1 MLPANMHTLT
11 ADERLKIANRI
22 RVSFLAATKQMMLDN
37 DLDQALIDVY
47 IPLAACLA
55 KQADDYR
62 ATRIIGINGAQGSG
76 KSTLCKLLQIVLEE
90 GFAKRVTT
98 FSIDDIY
105 LTRAE
110 RETLAEKIH
119 PLLKTRGVPGTHDVE
134 LGLQLLTDLRGIE
147 AGESINIPVFDKSID
162 DRSAEKDFRQVTG
175 PIDLVLFEGWCVGA
189 KPQRDPALALPVNS
203 LERLEDPDQVWRRYV
218 NDQLENDYKRLFREI
233 DFLIMLEIPEISSV
247 MEWRSKQERKLAKA
261 SPGGHKIMD
270 TAALQR
276 FIMHYE
282 RLTRAML
289 TEMPERA
296 DLVFKLSR
304 NQQIDGVQINNRA
317 IKFGD
322 SQPI

>member
-1 MLPANMHTLT
+1 MQTLT
-11 ADERLKIANRI
+11 ADKRIKIADRTRI
-22 RVSFLAATKQMMLDN
+22 SFLAATKQMMLDN
-37 DLDQALIDVY
+37 DLEQALIDVY

-105 LTRAE
+105 LTHAE

-119 PLLKTRGVPGTHDVE
+119 PLLKTRGVPGTHDVG

-289 TEMPERA
+289 TEMPDRA
-296 DLVFKLSR
+296 DLVFKLNR
-304 NQQIDGVQINNRA
+304 NQQIDGVKINNRA
-317 IKFGD
+317 I
-322 SQPI
+322 

>member
-11 ADERLKIANRI
+11 ADEILKIADRA

-37 DLDQALIDVY
+37 DLEQALIDVY

-105 LTRAE
+105 LTHAE

-119 PLLKTRGVPGTHDVE
+119 PLLKTRGVPGTHDVG

-147 AGESINIPVFDKSID
+147 AEESINIPVFDKSID

-203 LERLEDPDQVWRRYV
+203 LERLEDPEQVWRRYV

-233 DFLIMLEIPEISSV
+233 DFLIMLKIPEISSV

-289 TEMPERA
+289 TEMPDRA
-296 DLVFKLSR
+296 DLVFKLNR

-317 IKFGD
+317 I
-322 SQPI
+322 

>member
-1 MLPANMHTLT
+1 MMPLNMQTLT
-11 ADERLKIANRI
+11 ADERLKIADRTRI
-22 RVSFLAATKQMMLDN
+22 SFLAATKQMMLDN
-37 DLDQALIDVY
+37 DLEQALIDVY

-62 ATRIIGINGAQGSG
+62 ATRIIGVNGAQGSG

-105 LTRAE
+105 LTHAE

-119 PLLKTRGVPGTHDVE
+119 PLLKTRGVPGTHDVG

-162 DRSAEKDFRQVTG
+162 NRSAEKDFRQVTG

-218 NDQLENDYKRLFREI
+218 NEQLENDYKWFFREI
-233 DFLIMLEIPEISSV
+233 DFLIMLKIPGISSV

-289 TEMPERA
+289 TEMPDRA
-296 DLVFKLSR
+296 DLVLKLNR
-304 NQQIDGVQINNRA
+304 NQQIDVVLINNRA
-317 IKFGD
+317 I
-322 SQPI
+322 

>member
-1 MLPANMHTLT
+1 MMPANMHTLT
-11 ADERLKIANRI
+11 VDEILKIADRT

-37 DLDQALIDVY
+37 DLEQALINVY

-105 LTRAE
+105 LTHAE

-119 PLLKTRGVPGTHDVE
+119 PLLKTRGVPGTHDVG

-162 DRSAEKDFRQVTG
+162 DRSAEEDFRQVTG

-218 NDQLENDYKRLFREI
+218 NEQLENDYKWLFREI
-233 DFLIMLEIPEISSV
+233 DFLIMLKIPEISSV

-289 TEMPERA
+289 TEMPDRA
-296 DLVFKLSR
+296 DLVFKLNR

-317 IKFGD
+317 I
-322 SQPI
+322 

>member
-1 MLPANMHTLT
+1 MMPANMHTLT
-11 ADERLKIANRI
+11 ADEILKIADRT
-22 RVSFLAATKQMMLDN
+22 RASFLAATKQMMLDN
-37 DLDQALIDVY
+37 NLDQALIDVY

-62 ATRIIGINGAQGSG
+62 ATRIIGVNGAQGSG

-105 LTRAE
+105 LTHAE

-119 PLLKTRGVPGTHDVE
+119 PLLKTRGVPGTHDVG
-134 LGLQLLTDLRGIE
+134 LGLQLLTNLRGIE

-289 TEMPERA
+289 TEMPDRA
-296 DLVFKLSR
+296 DLVFKLNR
-304 NQQIDGVQINNRA
+304 NQQIDGVLINNRA
-317 IKFGD
+317 I
-322 SQPI
+322 

>member
-1 MLPANMHTLT
+1 MMPANMHTLT
-11 ADERLKIANRI
+11 ADEILKIADRT

-37 DLDQALIDVY
+37 DLEQALIDVY

-62 ATRIIGINGAQGSG
+62 ATRIIGVNGAQGSG

-105 LTRAE
+105 LTHAE

-119 PLLKTRGVPGTHDVE
+119 PLLKTRGVPGTHDVG

-162 DRSAEKDFRQVTG
+162 DRSAEKDFLQVTG

-189 KPQRDPALALPVNS
+189 KPQRDPALALPVNC
-203 LERLEDPDQVWRRYV
+203 LERLEDSDQVWRRYV

-261 SPGGHKIMD
+261 SPGGHKIMG

-289 TEMPERA
+289 TEMPDRA
-296 DLVFKLSR
+296 DLVFKLNR
-304 NQQIDGVQINNRA
+304 NQQIDGVKINNRA
-317 IKFGD
+317 I
-322 SQPI
+322 

>member
-11 ADERLKIANRI
+11 ADEILKIADRTRI
-22 RVSFLAATKQMMLDN
+22 SFLAATKQMMLDN
-37 DLDQALIDVY
+37 DLEQALIDVY

-62 ATRIIGINGAQGSG
+62 ATRIIGVNGAQGSG

-90 GFAKRVTT
+90 GIAKRVTT

-119 PLLKTRGVPGTHDVE
+119 PLLKTRGVPGTHDVG
-134 LGLQLLTDLRGIE
+134 LGLQLLTNLRGIE

-162 DRSAEKDFRQVTG
+162 DRSAEEDCRQVTG

-189 KPQRDPALALPVNS
+189 KPQRDPDLALPVNS
-203 LERLEDPDQVWRRYV
+203 LERLEDPDQIWRRYV
-218 NDQLENDYKRLFREI
+218 NEQLENDYKRLFREI
-233 DFLIMLEIPEISSV
+233 DFLIMLKIQEISSV
-247 MEWRSKQERKLAKA
+247 MEWRSKQECKLAKA

-289 TEMPERA
+289 AEMPDRA
-296 DLVFKLSR
+296 DLVFKLNR
-304 NQQIDGVQINNRA
+304 KQQIDGIKINNRA
-317 IKFGD
+317 I
-322 SQPI
+322 

>member
-11 ADERLKIANRI
+11 ADEILKIANRT

-62 ATRIIGINGAQGSG
+62 ATRIIGVNGAQGSG

-119 PLLKTRGVPGTHDVE
+119 PLLKTRGVPGTHDVG
-134 LGLQLLTDLRGIE
+134 LGLQLLTNLRGIE

-162 DRSAEKDFRQVTG
+162 DRSPEKDFRQATG

-289 TEMPERA
+289 TEMPDRA
-296 DLVFKLSR
+296 DLVFKLNR
-304 NQQIDGVQINNRA
+304 NQQIDGVKINNRA
-317 IKFGD
+317 I
-322 SQPI
+322 

>member
-1 MLPANMHTLT
+1 MMPLNMQTLT
-11 ADERLKIANRI
+11 ADERLKIADRTRI
-22 RVSFLAATKQMMLDN
+22 SFLAATKQMMLDN
-37 DLDQALIDVY
+37 DLEQALIDVY

-62 ATRIIGINGAQGSG
+62 ATRIIGVNGAQGSG

-105 LTRAE
+105 LTHAE

-119 PLLKTRGVPGTHDVE
+119 PLLKTRGVPGTHDVG

-203 LERLEDPDQVWRRYV
+203 LERLEDPEQVWRRYV
-218 NDQLENDYKRLFREI
+218 NDQLKNDYKRLFREI

-289 TEMPERA
+289 TEMPDRA
-296 DLVFKLSR
+296 DLVFILNRKH
-304 NQQIDGVQINNRA
+304 QIDGVHINKRA
-317 IKFGD
+317 L
-322 SQPI
+322 

>member
-1 MLPANMHTLT
+1 MLPAKMHKLT
-11 ADERLKIANRI
+11 ADEILKIADRT
-22 RVSFLAATKQMMLDN
+22 RLSFLAATKQMMLDN
-37 DLDQALIDVY
+37 DLEQALIDLY

-62 ATRIIGINGAQGSG
+62 ATRVIGVNGAQGSG

-105 LTRAE
+105 LTHAE
-110 RETLAEKIH
+110 RETLADKIH
-119 PLLKTRGVPGTHDVE
+119 PLLKTRGVPGTHDVG
-134 LGLQLLTDLRGIE
+134 LGLQLLTDLRGLE

-162 DRSAEKDFRQVTG
+162 DRSPEKDFRQVTG

-189 KPQRDPALALPVNS
+189 KPQRGLALALPVNS

-218 NDQLENDYKRLFREI
+218 NEQLENDYKWLFREI

-261 SPGGHKIMD
+261 SPGGHKIMG

-289 TEMPERA
+289 TEMPDRA
-296 DLVFKLSR
+296 DLVFKLNR

-317 IKFGD
+317 I
-322 SQPI
+322 

>member
-1 MLPANMHTLT
+1 MLPANMHILT
-11 ADERLKIANRI
+11 ADEILKVADRT
-22 RVSFLAATKQMMLDN
+22 RASFLAATKQMMLDN
-37 DLDQALIDVY
+37 NLDQALIDVY

-62 ATRIIGINGAQGSG
+62 ATRIIGVNGAQGSG

-105 LTRAE
+105 LTHAE
-110 RETLAEKIH
+110 RETLAEKSH

-147 AGESINIPVFDKSID
+147 AGQSINIPVFDKSID
-162 DRSAEKDFRQVTG
+162 DRCPEKDFRQVTG

-218 NDQLENDYKRLFREI
+218 NEQLENDYKWFFREI
-233 DFLIMLEIPEISSV
+233 DFLIMLKIPGISSV

-282 RLTRAML
+282 RLTKAML
-289 TEMPERA
+289 TEMPDRA
-296 DLVFKLSR
+296 DLVLKLNR
-304 NQQIDGVQINNRA
+304 NQQIDGVLINNRA
-317 IKFGD
+317 I
-322 SQPI
+322 

>member
-218 NDQLENDYKRLFREI
+218 NDQLKNDYKRLFREI

-289 TEMPERA
+289 TEMPDRA
-296 DLVFKLSR
+296 DLVFKLNR
-304 NQQIDGVQINNRA
+304 NQQIDGVKINNRA
-317 IKFGD
+317 I
-322 SQPI
+322 

>member
-1 MLPANMHTLT
+1 MMPSNMQTLT
-11 ADERLKIANRI
+11 ADQRLKIADRTRI
-22 RVSFLAATKQMMLDN
+22 SFLAATKQMMLDN
-37 DLDQALIDVY
+37 DLEQALIDVY

-105 LTRAE
+105 LTHAE

-119 PLLKTRGVPGTHDVE
+119 PLLKTRGVPGTHDVG

-218 NDQLENDYKRLFREI
+218 NDQLKNDYKRLFREI

-289 TEMPERA
+289 TEMPDRA
-296 DLVFKLSR
+296 DLVFKLNR
-304 NQQIDGVQINNRA
+304 NQQIDGVRINNRA
-317 IKFGD
+317 I
-322 SQPI
+322 

>member
-1 MLPANMHTLT
+1 MMPANMYTLT
-11 ADERLKIANRI
+11 ADERLKVADRT

-37 DLDQALIDVY
+37 DLEQALIDVY

-105 LTRAE
+105 LTHAE

-119 PLLKTRGVPGTHDVE
+119 PLLKTRGVPGTHDVG

-203 LERLEDPDQVWRRYV
+203 LERLEDPEQVWRRYV

-289 TEMPERA
+289 TEMPDRA
-296 DLVFKLSR
+296 DLVFKLNR
-304 NQQIDGVQINNRA
+304 NQQIDGVKINNRA
-317 IKFGD
+317 I
-322 SQPI
+322 